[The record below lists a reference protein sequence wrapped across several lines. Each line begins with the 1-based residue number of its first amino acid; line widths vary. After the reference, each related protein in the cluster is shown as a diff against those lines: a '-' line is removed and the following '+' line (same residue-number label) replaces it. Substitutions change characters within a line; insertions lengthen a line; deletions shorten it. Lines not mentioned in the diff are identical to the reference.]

1 VISLSAVV
9 YVAVYGLLAV
19 RRIFGDSWPTTI
31 AKAMAVTVV
40 YSFCLFAVSLSLLA
54 YVLTKM

>member
-1 VISLSAVV
+1 M
-9 YVAVYGLLAV
+9 YGLLAV

-31 AKAMAVTVV
+31 AKAAAVTVA
-40 YSFCLFAVSLSLLA
+40 YAFCLFTVSLALLA